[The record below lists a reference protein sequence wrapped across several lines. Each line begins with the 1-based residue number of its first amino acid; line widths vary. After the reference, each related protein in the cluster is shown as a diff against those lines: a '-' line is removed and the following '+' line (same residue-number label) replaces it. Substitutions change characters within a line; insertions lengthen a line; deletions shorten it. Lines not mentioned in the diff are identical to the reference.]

1 MFIRHRVLLSGVAL
15 VLASILS
22 ACLNPN
28 PQAVGLTPIPTLAPA
43 ATITLIPALPLI
55 PAAAV
60 APANG
65 AVARADAA
73 SGAPIFLQNCSPCHG
88 TQGQGISGLP
98 LRNSMYIQTAG
109 DQAVY
114 QTIAN
119 GRPDTQMPAWLQV
132 NGGPFTDV
140 QILNVIAYLYT
151 LQNVPAIISAT
162 LAPPAPTETPLPAG
176 APTASPVQPSN
187 PGGQGAALTL
197 TGNGGRGKALF
208 GQYCAACH
216 GPEGVQGAPN
226 PGSGDGVVPVL
237 NPIDPTLVYT
247 DAKVFAKNIDL
258 FVEHG
263 STPAGPSPLLLM
275 PSFGDSK
282 MLNPQQVAD
291 LIAYIISLNGN
302 K

>member
-1 MFIRHRVLLSGVAL
+1 MFMRHRVILSGVAL
-15 VLASILS
+15 VLVSMLS

-43 ATITLIPALPLI
+43 ATVTLIPALPLI

-73 SGAPIFLQNCSPCHG
+73 LGAPIFLQNCSPCHG
-88 TQGQGISGLP
+88 LQGEGTTGLP
-98 LRNSMYIQTAG
+98 LRNNLYIQTAG
-109 DQAVY
+109 GQAVY

-119 GRPDTQMPAWLQV
+119 GRPDTQMPAWLQD

-140 QILNVIAYLYT
+140 QILNVIAYLHT

-162 LAPPAPTETPLPAG
+162 LAPPAPTETPLPPG
-176 APTASPVQPSN
+176 APTASPVQPSH
-187 PGGQGAALTL
+187 PGGPGAALTL
-197 TGNGGRGKALF
+197 TGDGNRGKALF

-226 PGSGDGVVPVL
+226 PGSGDGAVPVL
-237 NPIDPTLVYT
+237 NPIDSTLVNT
-247 DAKVFAKNIDL
+247 DAKAFATNIDL

-263 STPAGPSPLLLM
+263 SVPAGPGPLILM

-282 MLNPQQVAD
+282 LLNPQQIAD
-291 LIAYIISLNGN
+291 LIAYIISLNGR